1 MKMAPKPK
9 KWITWE
15 LPQKF
20 LDGCNGEEENS
31 LADTLRN
38 EVNKALEDMIGG
50 LPVSFKVTN
59 LPKEY

>member
-1 MKMAPKPK
+1 MTEPR

-20 LDGCNGEEENS
+20 LDDLTDKGEQELS
-31 LADTLRN
+31 STLRD
-38 EVNKALEDMIGG
+38 EVTKALEDMIHK

-59 LPKEY
+59 LPRDY

>member
-1 MKMAPKPK
+1 MRDPKPR

-20 LDGCNGEEENS
+20 LDDITDKGEEKLS
-31 LADTLRN
+31 ATIRD
-38 EVNKALEDMIGG
+38 EVTKAIEDMIHG
-50 LPVSFKVTN
+50 LPVSFKITN